1 MVKSVAR
8 PAQCKALVWFVLSAK
23 LQYSSWKNGHGMM
36 TRMEMSGYDYMECK
50 QHKHNSDTVTHC
62 TRSNTYSKDSL
73 EAMEDSRGLSGNC
86 QFNTI
91 ERVWRCFSVIKEE
104 GDEENR
110 LMSERVEK
118 RRYQPRGLFLY

>member
-1 MVKSVAR
+1 
-8 PAQCKALVWFVLSAK
+8 
-23 LQYSSWKNGHGMM
+23 MM

-62 TRSNTYSKDSL
+62 TRIHTYSKDSL

-91 ERVWRCFSVIKEE
+91 ERVWRCFSVIKGGE
-104 GDEENR
+104 EENR